1 MLQVRFVT
9 GSAERDFRPLPRL
22 LLSCNMR
29 VLGAEPAFASFH
41 HPPEANMPSTRS
53 SSVRPHRLALAIAAL
68 LPFGTV
74 LAQEAAPAAPAQSE
88 ATTLDAVQ
96 VTAQRRVENIKDV
109 PVSISTISSE
119 KLDVLAS
126 GGNDVRFLSA
136 RVPSL
141 NIESSYGRAFPRFY
155 IRGLGNTDFDL
166 NASQP
171 VSLIYDEVVQESP
184 LLKGFPV
191 FDLERIEVLRGPQGT
206 LFGRNTPAGVVK
218 FESAKPTQ
226 EFGGYGR
233 VSYGTDDMWNV
244 EGAVGGGLTD
254 RWSARASVLFQRRED
269 SVTNTNIPGPDRG
282 AEGYDE
288 SAARVQ
294 FLYEGDAFEGLFHL
308 HKRHLNGTARLFRAN
323 IIDPGTNNLV
333 PGFDRDQVST
343 DGVNFSELDTWGGSA
358 RLRWELGRVNLYS
371 ITGYETAES
380 LNRGDI
386 DGGFGA
392 AFLGPGNSGPGFIPF
407 ASESADGLPDHRQIT
422 QEFRIES
429 NEWGRFD
436 WQAGL
441 FYYDED
447 ITIDSFNYDS
457 LTAGNPQ
464 AGHAI
469 QEQRNKA
476 WAVFASGDFDVTD
489 KLKLR
494 GGLRYT
500 QDKKDF
506 SASILEG
513 APFGAPVGGPYLV
526 NTDVDDVSGD
536 LSAVY
541 ALNEDINL
549 YARVAKGFRA
559 PSIQGRLLFA
569 SATAPNGGVSTA
581 DSEEVISYEAGI
593 KADLWDKRARI
604 GFNVFR
610 YDVND
615 QQIIAVGGGSNIAT
629 LLNADK
635 TIGQGFELDLEA
647 YLTDN
652 LLLTLGSS
660 YNDTE
665 IDDPGLFLPGCGGGC
680 TVTDPL
686 TANGYSIDGN
696 SLPQAP
702 KWVHNVTARWAVPVG
717 EGEFYVFTDWAYRSE
732 VNFFLYESVEF
743 TGKSSLEGG
752 LRIGYNWNQGDYGV
766 AVFGRNITD
775 QTRIVGGIDFN
786 NLTGFLNEPR
796 TVGVEFSARF

>member
-1 MLQVRFVT
+1 MST
-9 GSAERDFRPLPRL
+9 HRP
-22 LLSCNMR
+22 
-29 VLGAEPAFASFH
+29 
-41 HPPEANMPSTRS
+41 
-53 SSVRPHRLALAIAAL
+53 SSVRPHQLALAIAAL
-68 LPFGTV
+68 LPFGHAF
-74 LAQEAAPAAPAQSE
+74 AQDAAPAAPTPVTTATEST

-96 VTAQRRVENIKDV
+96 VTAQRRVENIQDV

-119 KLDVLAS
+119 KLDALAA

-233 VSYGTDDMWNV
+233 VSYGTDNMWNV
-244 EGAVGGGLTD
+244 EGAVGGALTD

-269 SVTNTNIPGPDRG
+269 SVDNTFAGPNDG
-282 AEGYDE
+282 FEGYDE

-294 FLYEGDAFEGLFHL
+294 FLYEGDAFEGLFNL

-323 IIDPGTNNLV
+323 IIEPGTNNLV
-333 PGFDRDQVST
+333 SGFDRDKVSL

-358 RLRWELGRVNLYS
+358 RLRWEFDRVNLYS
-371 ITGYETAES
+371 ITGYESAES

-386 DGGFGA
+386 DGGYGA

-407 ASESADGLPDHRQIT
+407 PAESADGLPDHSQFT
-422 QEFRIES
+422 QEVRVES

-441 FYYDED
+441 FYFDED
-447 ITIDSFNYDS
+447 ISIDSFNYDS
-457 LTAGNPQ
+457 LTPGNPQ
-464 AGHAI
+464 TGLAV
-469 QEQRNKA
+469 QQQRNKA
-476 WAVFASGDFDVTD
+476 WAVFASGEYDVTPQF
-489 KLKLR
+489 KLR

-506 SASILEG
+506 SASVIQ
-513 APFGAPVGGPYLV
+513 AVPFGTPVGGPYFV
-526 NTDVDDVSGD
+526 NTDVDDISWD
-536 LSAVY
+536 LSGVY
-541 ALNEDINL
+541 NLNEDVNL

-559 PSIQGRLLFA
+559 PSIQGRLAF
-569 SATAPNGGVSTA
+569 GGISTA

-610 YDVND
+610 YNVDG
-615 QQIIAVGGGSNIAT
+615 QQLIAVGGAT
-629 LLNADK
+629 NSAVLLNADK

-647 YLTDN
+647 YVTDG
-652 LLLTLGSS
+652 LLVTFGSS

-665 IDDPGLFLPGCGGGC
+665 IDDANLAVAICGGGC
-680 TVTDPL
+680 TVTDPTTVIGGGTYAL
-686 TANGYSIDGN
+686 VNGN

-702 KWVHNVTARWAVPVG
+702 KWVHNLTARWGIPAG
-717 EGEFYVFTDWAYRSE
+717 EGAEFFVFTDWAYRSE

-752 LRIGYNWNQGDYGV
+752 LRLGYNWNYGDYEV
-766 AVFGRNITD
+766 ALFGRNITD
-775 QTRIVGGIDFN
+775 QTRVVGGIDFN

-796 TVGVEFSARF
+796 TLGLEFTAKF

>member
-1 MLQVRFVT
+1 MPHL
-9 GSAERDFRPLPRL
+9 SAPSRSAPAWRP
-22 LLSCNMR
+22 
-29 VLGAEPAFASFH
+29 
-41 HPPEANMPSTRS
+41 
-53 SSVRPHRLALAIAAL
+53 LALAIALL
-68 LPFGTV
+68 LPSAAAFS
-74 LAQEAAPAAPAQSE
+74 QESQPAAPADDAQKQ
-88 ATTLDAVQ
+88 AATLDTVQ
-96 VTAQRRVENIKDV
+96 VTAQRKVENVQDV
-109 PVSISTISSE
+109 PVSISTLGGE
-119 KLDVLAS
+119 KLDALTSS
-126 GGNDVRFLSA
+126 GADVRALSA

-191 FDLERIEVLRGPQGT
+191 FDLERVEVLRGPQGT

-218 FESAKPTQ
+218 FESVKPSQ
-226 EFGGYGR
+226 EFGGYAKVG
-233 VSYGTDDMWNV
+233 YGTDNMFNF
-244 EGAVGGGLTD
+244 EGAVGGALTD
-254 RWSARASVLFQRRED
+254 RWSARVSALYQRRD
-269 SVTNTNIPGPDRG
+269 DWVDNTYEAGPNDG
-282 AEGYDE
+282 FEGYDE

-294 FLYEGDAFEGLFHL
+294 FLYEGDSFEGLFNL
-308 HKRHLNGTARLFRAN
+308 HKRNMNGTARLFRAN
-323 IIDPGTNNLV
+323 IIKPGTNDFV
-333 PGFDRDQVST
+333 DGFDKDKVST
-343 DGVNFSELDTWGGSA
+343 DGVNFSDLETWGGSA
-358 RLRWELGRVNLYS
+358 RLRWDLGSVNLYS

-386 DGGFGA
+386 DGGYGA
-392 AFLGPGNSGPGFIPF
+392 VFLPDSGPGVIPF

-429 NEWGRFD
+429 DEWGRFD

-457 LTAGNPQ
+457 LAPGNPL

-469 QEQRNKA
+469 QQQRNKA

-489 KLKLR
+489 KFKLR

-506 SASILEG
+506 SASVLEP
-513 APFGAPVGGPYLV
+513 APFGAPVGGPYRV
-526 NTDVDDVSGD
+526 NTDVDDVSWD
-536 LSAVY
+536 LSGVY
-541 ALNEDINL
+541 AINDDVNL

-569 SATAPNGGVSTA
+569 AAGAPNGGVSTA
-581 DSEEVISYEAGI
+581 GSEEVISYEAGI

-610 YDVND
+610 YDVSD
-615 QQIIAVGGGSNIAT
+615 QQIIAVGGGANIAT

-635 TIGQGFELDLEA
+635 TIGQGFELDAQA

-652 LLLTLGSS
+652 LLVTLGSS

-665 IDDPGLFLPGCGGGC
+665 IDDPNLAVPGCGGGC
-680 TVTDPL
+680 TVTDPE
-686 TANGYSIDGN
+686 TAPGSGLYVIDGN

-702 KWVHNVTARWAVPVG
+702 KWVHNVTARWSTPVG
-717 EGEFYVFTDWAYRSE
+717 EDGEFFVYTDWAYRSE
-732 VNFFLYESVEF
+732 VDFFLYQSKEF
-743 TGKSSLEGG
+743 RGKASLEGG
-752 LRIGYNWNQGDYGV
+752 LRIGYNWHYGDYEV
-766 AVFGRNITD
+766 ALFGRNITD
-775 QTRIVGGIDFN
+775 TTRIVGGIDFN
-786 NLTGFLNEPR
+786 NLTGFINEPR
-796 TVGVEFSARF
+796 TIGVDFTAKF

>member
-1 MLQVRFVT
+1 MPPSRFVT
-9 GSAERDFRPLPRL
+9 
-22 LLSCNMR
+22 
-29 VLGAEPAFASFH
+29 
-41 HPPEANMPSTRS
+41 
-53 SSVRPHRLALAIAAL
+53 VRPHRLAFAIAAL
-68 LPFGTV
+68 LPFGV
-74 LAQEAAPAAPAQSE
+74 VAQEAAPVAVDPAQE
-88 ATTLDAVQ
+88 ATTLEAVE
-96 VTAQRRVENIKDV
+96 VTAQRRVENIREV
-109 PVSISTISSE
+109 PVSISTVSSE
-119 KLDVLAS
+119 KLDVLGS
-126 GGNDVRFLSA
+126 GGQDVRFLSG

-226 EFGGYGR
+226 DTSGYAQL
-233 VSYGTDDMWNV
+233 SYGSDDMWNFD
-244 EGAVGGGLTD
+244 GAVGGALSE
-254 RWSARASVLFQRRED
+254 RWSARASALFQRRED
-269 SVTNTNIPGPDRG
+269 SVANTFAPGPDRG

-294 FLYEGDAFEGLFHL
+294 FLYEGDAFEGLFNL
-308 HKRHLNGTARLFRAN
+308 HARHLNGTARLFRAN
-323 IIDPGTNNLV
+323 LIAPGSNDLV
-333 PGFDRDQVST
+333 AGFDREQVST
-343 DGVNFSELDTWGGSA
+343 DGVNFSELETWGGSA

-392 AFLGPGNSGPGFIPF
+392 AFLGPGSFGPGFIPF
-407 ASESADGLPDHRQIT
+407 AAESADGLPEHRQLS

-441 FYYDED
+441 FYFDED
-447 ITIDSFNYDS
+447 IAIDSFNYDS
-457 LTAGNPQ
+457 LSPGNPRSGY
-464 AGHAI
+464 AV
-469 QEQRNKA
+469 QEQRNRA
-476 WAVFASGDFDVTD
+476 WAVFASGEYEVTEAF
-489 KLKLR
+489 KLR

-500 QDKKDF
+500 QDQKEF
-506 SASILEG
+506 SAQVLQ
-513 APFGAPVGGPYLV
+513 AVPFGTPAGPATFV
-526 NTDVDDVSGD
+526 DTDVDDVSWD
-536 LSAVY
+536 LSGVY
-541 ALNEDINL
+541 TLNEDVNV

-559 PSIQGRLLFA
+559 PSIQGRVAF
-569 SATAPNGGVSTA
+569 GGVSTA
-581 DSEEVISYEAGI
+581 DSEEVISYEAGV
-593 KADLWDKRARI
+593 KADLWDKRARL
-604 GFNVFR
+604 GFNLFR
-610 YDVND
+610 YEVDG
-615 QQIIAVGGGSNIAT
+615 QQLIAVGGASNSAV
-629 LLNADK
+629 LLNADESV
-635 TIGQGFELDLEA
+635 GQGFELDLEA
-647 YLTDN
+647 YLTDH
-652 LLLTLGSS
+652 LLVTLGGS

-665 IDDPGLFLPGCGGGC
+665 IRDAGLAVAPCGGGC

-686 TANGYSIDGN
+686 VGGLALVNGN
-696 SLPQAP
+696 PLPQAP
-702 KWVHNVTARWAVPVG
+702 KWVHNVTARLGVPMG
-717 EGEFYVFTDWAYRSE
+717 DGAEFFVFTDWAYRSE

-752 LRIGYNWNQGDYGV
+752 LRLGYSWDHGNYEL
-766 AVFGRNITD
+766 AAFGRNITD

-796 TVGVEFSARF
+796 TVGVELTARF

>member
-1 MLQVRFVT
+1 M
-9 GSAERDFRPLPRL
+9 SPR
-22 LLSCNMR
+22 
-29 VLGAEPAFASFH
+29 
-41 HPPEANMPSTRS
+41 RS
-53 SSVRPHRLALAIAAL
+53 LSVRPHRLAFAIAAL
-68 LPFGTV
+68 LPFGTAF
-74 LAQEAAPAAPAQSE
+74 AQETAPAAPAVPAATQ
-88 ATTLDAVQ
+88 ATTLDAVE
-96 VTAQRRVENIKDV
+96 VTAQRRVENIQDV
-109 PVSISTISSE
+109 PVSISTLSSE
-119 KLDVLAS
+119 KIDVFAS

-171 VSLIYDEVVQESP
+171 VSLIYDDVVQESP

-218 FESAKPTQ
+218 FESAKPSQ

-233 VSYGTDDMWNV
+233 LSYGTDNMWNV

-269 SVTNTNIPGPDRG
+269 SVTNTHLAGPDRG

-294 FLYEGDAFEGLFHL
+294 FLYEGDTFEGLFNL

-323 IIDPGTNNLV
+323 IIAPGSNNLV
-333 PGFDRDQVST
+333 AGFDRDEVAT

-447 ITIDSFNYDS
+447 ISIDSFNYDS
-457 LTAGNPQ
+457 LTPGNPR
-464 AGHAI
+464 AGYAI
-469 QEQRNKA
+469 QDQRNKA
-476 WAVFASGDFDVTD
+476 WAAFASGDFEVTD
-489 KLKLR
+489 AFVLR

-506 SASILEG
+506 SASVLEA
-513 APFGAPVGGPYLV
+513 APFSAAPVGGPYTV
-526 NTDVDDVSGD
+526 STDVSDISWD
-536 LSAVY
+536 LSGVY
-541 ALNEDINL
+541 SLNENVNL

-559 PSIQGRLLFA
+559 PSVQGRLLFA
-569 SATAPNGGVSTA
+569 SAVAVADNGGVSTA
-581 DSEEVISYEAGI
+581 GSEEVISYEAGI

-615 QQIIAVGGGSNIAT
+615 QQLIAVGGGGNSAT

-647 YLTDN
+647 YLTDS
-652 LLLTLGSS
+652 LLVTLGSS

-665 IDDPGLFLPGCGGGC
+665 IKDDNLFVPGCGGGC
-680 TVTDPL
+680 TMTDPL
-686 TANGYSIDGN
+686 TVDGYAINGN

-702 KWVHNVTARWAVPVG
+702 KWVHNVTARWAMPVG
-717 EGEFYVFTDWAYRSE
+717 AGGEFYVFTDWAYRSE
-732 VNFFLYESVEF
+732 VNFFLYDSVEF
-743 TGKSSLEGG
+743 IGKSSVEGG
-752 LRIGYNWNQGDYGV
+752 LRIGYNWQQGDYGV

-796 TVGVEFSARF
+796 TLGLEFSARF